1 MGCTISK
8 RTRRDRRRPPAS
20 SLARSQSMPLDR
32 KSNAATGEDARQV
45 VGLASSTLGSLKLGQ
60 DSAVAAGEVKHCAEK
75 AAAAEGNVDVPTTI
89 SKAKLWSEK
98 LSERIPKTPTETP
111 PNEPEAIDAAALMA
125 GLEEAATA
133 RFSVTTFV
141 DRHSFSFYPI
151 HDSQTVL
158 ESVQSTTIWSTGVT
172 FQSPLWKPAA
182 SKIDENG
189 LTAGDF
195 DPEVLSAFRKAME
208 ELSPQHPCLLRSP
221 ESRTPFYQERIDP
234 KKPNPKPCKAAEQGK
249 VVLYFTSLRGVR
261 KTYEDCFLVRM
272 ILKSYGVLVDERDV
286 SMDRGFREELA
297 VLTSEAGEKQ
307 RKESLLPA
315 VFANGGYVGG
325 VEEVR
330 RMHEDGQLMGALAGC
345 EMAAAVEGGRPC
357 EGCGDIRFVVCAKCS
372 GSCKVPAAAEEEEVV
387 ESAVAAEEG
396 EDLGGGFRRCVACNE
411 NGLVRCPVC
420 CRG

>member
-8 RTRRDRRRPPAS
+8 RNRRDRRRPPAS
-20 SLARSQSMPLDR
+20 TLARSQSLPLDR
-32 KSNAATGEDARQV
+32 KSNAATGGEARHV
-45 VGLASSTLGSLKLGQ
+45 VGLASSTLGQ
-60 DSAVAAGEVKHCAEK
+60 DSAVAADEVKHCAEK
-75 AAAAEGNVDVPTTI
+75 AAVVEGNADVSTTI
-89 SKAKLWSEK
+89 AKGKLWSEK
-98 LSERIPKTPTETP
+98 MSERIPKTPTETP
-111 PNEPEAIDAAALMA
+111 PNEPEAIDAAVLMA

-158 ESVQSTTIWSTGVT
+158 KSVQSTTIWSTGVT
-172 FQSPLWKPAA
+172 FQSPLLKPAA
-182 SKIDENG
+182 SKIDDNG
-189 LTAGDF
+189 ITAGDF

-221 ESRTPFYQERIDP
+221 ESRTLFYQDRIDP
-234 KKPNPKPCKAAEQGK
+234 KKPNPKPGKAAEQGK

-261 KTYEDCFLVRM
+261 KTYEDCVLVRM
-272 ILKSYGVLVDERDV
+272 ILKSYGVRVDERDV

-330 RMHEDGQLMGALAGC
+330 RMHEDGQLQGALDGC
-345 EMAAAVEGGRPC
+345 EMAAPGEGGLPC
-357 EGCGDIRFVVCAKCS
+357 EGCGDIRFVVCEKCS
-372 GSCKVPAAAEEEEVV
+372 GSCKVPAAEAEAEDEEEEVV
-387 ESAVAAEEG
+387 ESAAEEAEW
-396 EDLGGGFRRCVACNE
+396 EDLGGGFRRCGACNE

-420 CRG
+420 CL